1 MLLYMLLVLRLD
13 QATTLAPLWAD
24 ITLVSPSLLDIREH
38 IILWQQLAFRV
49 CRPETGRDPGSPTHC
64 VALRAP
70 DPALHAPDPGPRCQ
84 CTFITE
90 QHPTPALLKG
100 ASRVA
105 GGGGGGGKGRGG
117 GEGCRGRQVEKSGAS
132 LGGAGASKVPGL
144 LVLEVVGVLGGG
156 AGGSHQLGAR
166 RAAGPRRG
174 HQHAHRTSRH

>member
-105 GGGGGGGKGRGG
+105 GGGGGLGREGGGGKG
-117 GEGCRGRQVEKSGAS
+117 AA
-132 LGGAGASKVPGL
+132 AGKL
-144 LVLEVVGVLGGG
+144 
-156 AGGSHQLGAR
+156 R
-166 RAAGPRRG
+166 RAGRRWAAPAPQRSQG
-174 HQHAHRTSRH
+174 FLFLK